1 MFYLPENIIDIMEKS
16 KVKMDGIQKK
26 YNFTTT
32 MEVTEISKVA
42 LPLVRRQKL
51 GIKLSDSLKKCNILL
66 SW

>member
-42 LPLVRRQKL
+42 LPLVRRQIRNKTF
-51 GIKLSDSLKKCNILL
+51 
-66 SW
+66 